1 MYRKIWFF
9 CVIIYFLYQLVRCYR
24 KKNINL
30 NSIETTLSVLIVIS
44 AFRDW
49 PIYLD
54 EHLCIGI
61 LCLLYG
67 IGSCYEWLRRRQI
80 KDNSAPYFFLTV
92 VSFFIVISQFGK
104 YYNVTDFWVLSP
116 INYIES
122 LVSQI
127 SYL

>member
-49 PIYLD
+49 PVYLD
-54 EHLCIGI
+54 ERLCIAI

-67 IGSCYEWLRRRQI
+67 IVSSYEWLRRRKI
-80 KDNSAPYFFLTV
+80 KDNCMPYFFLAGLL
-92 VSFFIVISQFGK
+92 FFVAMSQVGK
-104 YYNVTDFWVLSP
+104 YYNLTNFWALSP
-116 INYIES
+116 LDYMDS
-122 LVSQI
+122 LLSEI
-127 SYL
+127 SSL